1 MLRIKLE
8 LRTSDLKLFR
18 VRPVPTWY
26 RDLNLMAMERARERR
41 PVPILLLLS
50 KRMKT
55 EGDGSFMCNS
65 TDHWAKKCP
74 HCKGRTP
81 SPKYNTANMEC

>member
-8 LRTSDLKLFR
+8 IRTSDLKLFR

-50 KRMKT
+50 KRMKK

-65 TDHWAKKCP
+65 TDIGQRSVHIAKEERL
-74 HCKGRTP
+74 HRSTIL
-81 SPKYNTANMEC
+81 